1 MICLVLTR
9 NTTEIDMNGT
19 IRKTL
24 VTDYINFRTN
34 KVVTGKAY
42 QIVLENGEDMWQPQ
56 SWSKKRVIDY
66 VEFCWGWVELK
77 EVA

>member
-34 KVVTGKAY
+34 KVVTGKSY
-42 QIVLENGEDMWQPQ
+42 QIVLENG
-56 SWSKKRVIDY
+56 
-66 VEFCWGWVELK
+66 
-77 EVA
+77 